1 MDISQR
7 RRDKPPPLKGHK
19 SHFKTRV
26 RLWNKLIVQLLLCAL
41 CLLFGTTKIMT
52 FSVGKVNNSI
62 LFGSTVERRQFS
74 FFFREGE
81 WKVVSGRGKIMIT
94 GSVLRLPWVFRS
106 VLACARCTNL
116 HFVVF
121 GLAPS
126 MFNVILAF
134 EPRDRTAVTFN
145 SFSA

>member
-62 LFGSTVERRQFS
+62 LFGSTVERRQF
-74 FFFREGE
+74 FFFLSGGGVKSRLGARENYDHR
-81 WKVVSGRGKIMIT
+81 KRFTAPVS
-94 GSVLRLPWVFRS
+94 F
-106 VLACARCTNL
+106 
-116 HFVVF
+116 
-121 GLAPS
+121 
-126 MFNVILAF
+126 
-134 EPRDRTAVTFN
+134 
-145 SFSA
+145 